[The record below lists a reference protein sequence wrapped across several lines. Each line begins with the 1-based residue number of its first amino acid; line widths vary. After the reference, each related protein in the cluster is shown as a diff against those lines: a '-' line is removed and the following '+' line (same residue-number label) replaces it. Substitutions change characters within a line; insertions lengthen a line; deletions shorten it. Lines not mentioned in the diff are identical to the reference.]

1 MFPSILS
8 ERISFKSSFDMSKA
22 SQSTKFRGVDVDELD
37 ENTFQDDGDEDSGQS
52 GPDEGEVSNLLM
64 QKKNAE
70 ALKAALTNAPIM
82 SKNQATKDK
91 AFGIVLRVL
100 MAVKAAEVDKCVK
113 ILDKNEQDV
122 LMKYVYRGFAEPSE
136 GSSAV
141 LLTWHEKLLAMT
153 GLGSIVRVLT
163 DRKTV

>member
-1 MFPSILS
+1 
-8 ERISFKSSFDMSKA
+8 MSKS

-52 GPDEGEVSNLLM
+52 GPDEGEVKNLLM
-64 QKKNAE
+64 QQKNAE

-100 MAVKAAEVDKCVK
+100 TAVKAAEVDKCVK

-122 LMKYVYRGFAEPSE
+122 LMKYIYRGFAEPTE
-136 GSSAV
+136 GSSAT
-141 LLTWHEKLLAMT
+141 LLTWHEKLLAVA
-153 GLGSIVRVLT
+153 GLGSIVRVLS